1 MLEKGKRVWI
11 KGSTMLIVA
20 ELTHFTGKGV
30 KLGALLTGLTY
41 FVIYAQ
47 NFGKYMNTFELKINH
62 LKIL

>member
-1 MLEKGKRVWI
+1 
-11 KGSTMLIVA
+11 MLIVA